1 MRQKSRSTLKH
12 YSRSTFRRKN
22 ILKTW
27 HEAEFLWEYEN
38 YQLAY
43 FAECCFRNSRKMQKK
58 QTYVNYR
65 RHGSNNDNYA
75 SCDRLNNR
83 QLWPVGYTGV
93 WLLNALTHS
102 AVLVR
107 RCGKHWQLTPTPSFC
122 KNCLNNP
129 PLLSTATE
137 SNIHCESKKQDSEL
151 LPITSPSV
159 DRFSI
164 FRHWQTHR

>member
-1 MRQKSRSTLKH
+1 MSPYAIRMIMYSKYTMRQKSRSTLKR
-12 YSRSTFRRKN
+12 YSRSNFRRKN

-65 RHGSNNDNYA
+65 RHGGNNDNYA

-122 KNCLNNP
+122 KI
-129 PLLSTATE
+129 A
-137 SNIHCESKKQDSEL
+137 
-151 LPITSPSV
+151 
-159 DRFSI
+159 
-164 FRHWQTHR
+164 QTIRRCCQLQPKVIYTVSQKNKTVNSCP

>member
-1 MRQKSRSTLKH
+1 MKQNFSENMKTTNSL
-12 YSRSTFRRKN
+12 
-22 ILKTW
+22 ILLNVALGIRGK
-27 HEAEFLWEYEN
+27 
-38 YQLAY
+38 
-43 FAECCFRNSRKMQKK
+43 CKK
-58 QTYVNYR
+58 TYVNYR
-65 RHGSNNDNYA
+65 RHGGNNDNYA
-75 SCDRLNNR
+75 SSDRLNNR

-137 SNIHCESKKQDSEL
+137 SYTLWVKKTRQWTLAHNFPKCWPIFYILSLTDS
-151 LPITSPSV
+151 SV
-159 DRFSI
+159 NLQ
-164 FRHWQTHR
+164 QTHV